1 MEQLIQTLV
10 ERLIEQ
16 TVRAVKAE
24 DTISDYCDKLADSEV
39 KMHAVE
45 EKYAQLQSEYSTTE
59 GAWQYRGE
67 KINELKAENDALKKE
82 VEQLKAK
89 LNSFEGLE
97 EADRGVL

>member
-45 EKYAQLQSEYSTTE
+45 EKYAQLQTEYKTTE
-59 GAWQYRGE
+59 GAYEYRGNVIKE
-67 KINELKAENDALKKE
+67 QKAEIDALKINYPIVMKI
-82 VEQLKAK
+82 A
-89 LNSFEGLE
+89 
-97 EADRGVL
+97 VLHGNA